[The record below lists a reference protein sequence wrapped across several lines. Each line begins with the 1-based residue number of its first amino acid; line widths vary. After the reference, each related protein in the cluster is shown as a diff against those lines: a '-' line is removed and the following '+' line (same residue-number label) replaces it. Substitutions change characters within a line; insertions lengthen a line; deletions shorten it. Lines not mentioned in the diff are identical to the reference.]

1 MTKNFSSKGV
11 LGFLYIIMNRKNIR
25 NFSIIAH
32 IDHGKSTL
40 ADRLLLFSGAIDER
54 KFKNQ
59 LLDDMDLERERGIT
73 IKASAVRIDYKA
85 KNGENYVLNLIDTP
99 GHVDFTYEV
108 EKSLRACEGALLV
121 IDVTQ
126 GVESQTVANNY
137 LAIDNNL
144 EILPVINKIDI
155 ANIDIDHTKIE
166 LMDILGFNDKDI
178 QLVSAKEGTGVE
190 DLFEKIVSFI
200 PSPEGDIHK
209 PLKAL
214 IFDMKYDIYKGII
227 IYVRI
232 MDGILKPGMPITM
245 MHTKKEFHIEEVGV
259 FHPEATKVKQL
270 SCGEVGYITC
280 NVHEPREVHV
290 GDTIT
295 ETGNPTKEPLEGYRQ
310 LNPLV
315 FSGVYPVN
323 SKDFMG
329 LREAIEKLRLS
340 DPSMVYEPE
349 TSQTFG
355 HGFRCGFL
363 GLLHMEIVQ
372 ERLQREYDLNL
383 ILTTPNVKYR
393 VTTKDNKVFEIE
405 SPMELPDSSQLL
417 SIEEPYLEVFIMTPV
432 EFMDKVMELAKRKRG
447 IFQKSEYVSDRM
459 RIIFDIPLSE
469 VIVDFNDMVKSVT
482 RGYGS
487 IDYKFKEYVPA
498 QISRLDIMINGKLCD
513 AFSFLVNKE
522 RAYEKGQALVTK
534 LKSLIPQQLFEVRV
548 QASSDGR
555 IISSA
560 KVRAVGKNVTAKC
573 YGGDITRKRKLWEKQ
588 KEGKKRLKQIGNV
601 EIPQEA
607 FLAALKL

>member
-1 MTKNFSSKGV
+1 MDKS
-11 LGFLYIIMNRKNIR
+11 LIR

-40 ADRLLLFSGAIDER
+40 ADRLLLFVGAIDQR

-73 IKASAVRIDYKA
+73 IKASAVRLNYKA
-85 KNGENYVLNLIDTP
+85 DNGKTYVFNLIDTP

-121 IDVTQ
+121 VDASQ
-126 GVESQTVANNY
+126 GVESQTVANFY

-144 EILPVINKIDI
+144 EILPVLNKIDI
-155 ANIDIDHTKIE
+155 ASIDLDHAKLQFME
-166 LMDILGFNDKDI
+166 ILNFKEEDI
-178 QLVSAKEGTGVE
+178 QLTSAKEGTGIKE
-190 DLFEKIVSFI
+190 LFEKIVEFV
-200 PSPEGDIHK
+200 PSPDGDK
-209 PLKAL
+209 DAPLQAL

-227 IYVRI
+227 IYIRVFN
-232 MDGILKPGMPITM
+232 GSLKPNMRIKM
-245 MHTKKEFHIEEVGV
+245 MHMDKELTVEEIGI
-259 FHPEATKVKQL
+259 FKPEAFKVKQL

-280 NVHEPREVHV
+280 NIHEPREIRV

-295 ETGNPTKEPLEGYRQ
+295 ETANPTVEPLQGYRQ

-315 FSGVYPVN
+315 FCGVYPVN
-323 SKDFMG
+323 TKDFMA

-340 DPSMVYEPE
+340 DPSLVYEPE
-349 TSQTFG
+349 SSQSFG
-355 HGFRCGFL
+355 NGFRCGFL
-363 GLLHMEIVQ
+363 GLLHMDIVQ

-383 ILTTPNVKYR
+383 ILTTPNVQFLIHLKSGE
-393 VTTKDNKVFEIE
+393 TIHLE
-405 SPMELPDSSQLL
+405 SPTELPDSSL
-417 SIEEPYLEVFIMTPV
+417 IDNVEEPYLTVTILTPV
-432 EFMDKVMELAKRKRG
+432 SHMDGVMELAKGKRG
-447 IFQKSEYVSDRM
+447 IFINSEYVSDRM
-459 RIIFDIPLSE
+459 KIIFDIPLSE
-469 VIVDFNDMVKSVT
+469 VIVDFNDMIKSIT

-487 IDYKFKEYVPA
+487 IDYKFKGYIVA
-498 QISRLDIMINGKLCD
+498 KIAKLDILINDKICD
-513 AFSFLVNKE
+513 AFSCLVHKE
-522 RAYEKGQALVTK
+522 HAYDKGLALVTK
-534 LKSLIPQQLFEVRV
+534 LKDLIPQQLFEVRV
-548 QASSDGR
+548 QASCDGR

-560 KVRAVGKNVTAKC
+560 KIRSQGKNVTAKC

-588 KEGKKRLKQIGNV
+588 KEGKKRMKQVGNV

>member
-1 MTKNFSSKGV
+1 MDKS
-11 LGFLYIIMNRKNIR
+11 LIR

-40 ADRLLLFSGAIDER
+40 ADRLLLFTGAIDER

-73 IKASAVRIDYKA
+73 IKASAVRIEYKA
-85 KNGENYVLNLIDTP
+85 DDGKTYIFNLIDTP
-99 GHVDFTYEV
+99 GHVDFSYEV

-121 IDVTQ
+121 IDASQ
-126 GVESQTVANNY
+126 GVESQTVANFY

-155 ANIDIDHTKIE
+155 ANIDLDHARLQFIE
-166 LMDILGFNDKDI
+166 ILSFKEEDI
-178 QLVSAKEGTGVE
+178 QCVSAKEGLGIKE
-190 DLFEKIVSFI
+190 LFEKIVAFI
-200 PSPEGDIHK
+200 PPPEGAEEA

-232 MDGILKPGMPITM
+232 LDGAVKKGTRIKM
-245 MHTKKEFHIEEVGV
+245 MHMNTEHNIEEIGV
-259 FHPEATKVKQL
+259 FRPEAEKIKEL
-270 SCGEVGYITC
+270 NCGEVGYITC
-280 NVHEPREVHV
+280 NVHDPKKVRV

-295 ETGNPTKEPLEGYRQ
+295 ESVRPTAEPLEGYRQ

-315 FSGVYPVN
+315 FCGIYPVN
-323 SKDFMG
+323 TKDFMG
-329 LREAIEKLRLS
+329 LREAIEKLCLS
-340 DPSMVYEPE
+340 DPSLVYEPE
-349 TSQTFG
+349 SSQSFG
-355 HGFRCGFL
+355 NGFRCGFL

-372 ERLQREYDLNL
+372 ERLEREYDLNL
-383 ILTTPNVKYR
+383 ILTTPNVRFLVY
-393 VTTKDNKVFEIE
+393 TKDGKKFNLE
-405 SPMELPDSSQLL
+405 SPTELPDISNIDKL
-417 SIEEPYLEVFIMTPV
+417 EEPYLTVTIMSPV
-432 EFMDKVMELAKRKRG
+432 VYMDGVMELSKKKRG
-447 IFQKSEYVSDRM
+447 VFVSSEYVSDRM
-459 RIIFDIPLSE
+459 KIIFDIPLSD
-469 VIVDFNDMVKSVT
+469 VIVDFNDKIKSIT

-487 IDYKFKEYVPA
+487 IDYKFKGYLLAKV
-498 QISRLDIMINGKLCD
+498 SKLDILINGKVCD

-522 RAYEKGQALVTK
+522 HAYERGLGLVTK
-534 LKSLIPQQLFEVRV
+534 LKELIPRQLFEIKV
-548 QASSDGR
+548 QASCDGR

-560 KVRAVGKNVTAKC
+560 RIKSMGKNVTAKC

-588 KEGKKRLKQIGNV
+588 KEGKKKLKQIGNV

-607 FLAALKL
+607 FSAALKL